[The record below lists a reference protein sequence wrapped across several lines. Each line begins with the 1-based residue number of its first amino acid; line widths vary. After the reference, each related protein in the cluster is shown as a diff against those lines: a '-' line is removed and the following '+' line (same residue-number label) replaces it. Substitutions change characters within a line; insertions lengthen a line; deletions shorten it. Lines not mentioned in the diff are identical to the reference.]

1 MPNKKKVL
9 AIASPGGHWIQL
21 NKICAPLEE
30 QFDIVYVTPAAQYS
44 TQKDSKKVLPII
56 DASASSKQK
65 LIPLALQL
73 LWIFIKERPSA
84 IISTGAAPGAIAF
97 LLAKFLPI
105 KTIWV
110 DSIANTTE
118 LSRSARMIKNHSDLV
133 MTQWESLSDNQTV
146 IHKGSI
152 L

>member
-21 NKICAPLEE
+21 NKICAPLKE